1 MKSKKVLALIMGAI
15 IASSGMSQMAMQVYA
30 HGEES
35 ISSSKHMKDGSDAE
49 KLYKLPN
56 FTRRSVERF
65 LNRKPLE
72 IEDLSNLYISP
83 TSRLVFKPGLNQ
95 EAKLVGLAEKVNF
108 NGDIVIPEKVSING
122 ETYSV
127 TSIGNAAFR
136 GYKYIQLKSLPK
148 SLKIIGERA
157 FFNCTKLKLGE
168 LPTNLR
174 EIGSEAFANCSA
186 LELEKLPGNLEVIGE
201 GAFAD
206 CSKLRLETLPANLHE
221 ISNDA
226 FANCKNLQLK
236 SLPGGL
242 TKIGNDAFTNCIKLQ
257 LEELPSNIEIIGKGS
272 FENCIKLK
280 SIALPTNLSE
290 IGRNAFANC
299 RNLELTELPTN
310 LSKIGRFAFDHCSN
324 VRLKSLPAQL
334 SEIDKGAFYN
344 TGIRTITIPASV
356 TKLGDSAFDTYSI
369 EKINLEQGSI
379 LKSDDIKKAYGK
391 QLDRIL
397 DAAWQ
402 EQETT
407 TQNEVNVEND
417 GRECSICQWEFDERY
432 DTFVGTL
439 PCGHGKYLEG
449 FSDVEYDFR
458 QGNMIFM
465 CPECG
470 RVYYV

>member
-1 MKSKKVLALIMGAI
+1 MISKKVLALMMGAI
-15 IASSGMSQMAMQVYA
+15 VASSGMSQMAVQVYA
-30 HGEES
+30 HDEEL

-56 FTRRSVERF
+56 FKRESVERF

-108 NGDIVIPEKVSING
+108 IGNIVIPEKVSING

-136 GYKYIQLKSLPK
+136 GYRYIQLKSLPK
-148 SLKIIGERA
+148 SLKIIGKRA
-157 FFNCTKLKLGE
+157 FFNCAKLKLGE
-168 LPTNLR
+168 LPPNLR
-174 EIGSEAFANCSA
+174 EIGSN
-186 LELEKLPGNLEVIGE
+186 
-201 GAFAD
+201 AFAD
-206 CSKLRLETLPANLHE
+206 
-221 ISNDA
+221 
-226 FANCKNLQLK
+226 
-236 SLPGGL
+236 
-242 TKIGNDAFTNCIKLQ
+242 
-257 LEELPSNIEIIGKGS
+257 
-272 FENCIKLK
+272 
-280 SIALPTNLSE
+280 
-290 IGRNAFANC
+290 C

-310 LSKIGRFAFDHCSN
+310 LSKIGSFAFDHCSN

-356 TKLGDSAFDTYSI
+356 TKLGDSAFDTYLI
-369 EKINLEQGSI
+369 EKINVEQGSI
-379 LKSDDIKKAYGK
+379 LKNDAIEKAYGK

-417 GRECSICQWEFDERY
+417 GRECYICQWEFDEGY
-432 DTFVGTL
+432 DAFVGTL

-449 FSDVEYDFR
+449 FSNVEYDFR
-458 QGNMIFM
+458 QGNMIFI

-470 RVYYV
+470 SGYYV